1 MTLRTILVFG
11 LLAALLPGCIHAPV
25 YRDANYQTPKDPPR
39 LPARKPVPPA
49 DFAAWV
55 SPSGTLALPQTT
67 ASTGAVPLPGGAPSG
82 AAPSGAVVAVESL
95 PPLAGTSSAPAQK
108 VQAGT
113 PALQP
118 ASLQV
123 AANPQVASPAERPA
137 DGGRYVVAKGD
148 SLYGIARRHGLPIRA
163 IIDANALQPPYKLDL
178 GQSLTIPQ
186 ARVHVV
192 AQGDTVFNIARRY
205 EIDRSELVRLNGI
218 EPPYSIPLGQ
228 KLILP
233 QPGTGATATQM
244 AAVPAPKAT
253 EKAVVPQPGLVDR
266 TAQRIAKPVP
276 KPKAETAAAKPV
288 VARRGPVGDPP
299 PRAKS
304 TFLWPVQGPV
314 LSSFGGKKSGVHN
327 DGINIAAPRGTPVR
341 AAENGV
347 VAYAG
352 EELKG
357 FGKLLLIKHADGW
370 VTAYA
375 HNEKLLVQQG
385 DVVKRG
391 QSVARVGS
399 SGSVPRPQLHFE
411 VRRGTRA
418 VNPVTMLGPRQTA
431 AAQPS

>member
-1 MTLRTILVFG
+1 MTLRIFLSLG
-11 LLAALLPGCIHAPV
+11 LIAALLSGCVLTPV
-25 YRDANYQTPKDPPR
+25 YRDANFQTPKDPPP
-39 LPARKPVPPA
+39 LPTRKPAPPA
-49 DFAAWV
+49 DFAAW
-55 SPSGTLALPQTT
+55 A
-67 ASTGAVPLPGGAPSG
+67 LPGGSLALSQI
-82 AAPSGAVVAVESL
+82 AAPEIAVPRTGATVAVESL
-95 PPLAGTSSAPAQK
+95 PPLVGPSASA
-108 VQAGT
+108 VQQTEAASLA
-113 PALQP
+113 PQP

-123 AANPQVASPAERPA
+123 ATGTQPGRQAA
-137 DGGRYVVAKGD
+137 GGRYVVAKGD
-148 SLYGIARRHGLPIRA
+148 SLYGIARRYGLPIRA
-163 IIDANALQPPYKLDL
+163 IIDANALQPPYKLSL
-178 GQSLTIPQ
+178 GQSLAIPQ

-192 AQGDTVFNIARRY
+192 AAGDTVFNIARRY
-205 EIDRSELVRLNGI
+205 DVDRSELVRLNGI
-218 EPPYSIPLGQ
+218 APPYSIPLGQ

-233 QPGTGATATQM
+233 QPGTGATATQI
-244 AAVPAPKAT
+244 AGVAPASPALSAP
-253 EKAVVPQPGLVDR
+253 EASQKAVTPQAGLVGR
-266 TAQRIAKPVP
+266 TAERIAKPVP
-276 KPKAETAAAKPV
+276 KPSAGPTVAKPV
-288 VARRGPVGDPP
+288 VARRGPIGEPP

-304 TFLWPVQGPV
+304 TFLWPVQGPL

-327 DGINIAAPRGTPVR
+327 DGINIAAPRGAPVR

-418 VNPVTMLGPRQTA
+418 VNPVTVLGPRQTTA
-431 AAQPS
+431 AKPLAQVN